1 MIHYNFAQIDQ
12 AAADIKR
19 TSGNINNSLDSLK
32 QSLKPMVAEWEGESA
47 DAYKAAQARWDR
59 SAGEL
64 NQILAQISQKVGQS
78 NDRMR
83 AINQS
88 AANSWS

>member
-12 AAADIKR
+12 TSMDIKR
-19 TSGNINNSLDSLK
+19 SSANINRSLETLK
-32 QSLKPMVAEWEGESA
+32 KGLQPMVAEWEGESA

-59 SAGEL
+59 SAAEL
-64 NQILAQISQKVGQS
+64 NRILEEVSRKVTQS

-83 AINQS
+83 HINRS